1 MLDTLNDLDYIGI
14 GIGLTA
20 VSVLLGG
27 ASYGFC
33 SLKFGSFLGESTA
46 GRIAGATLLLSS
58 LALGIVTS
66 AIGLV
71 TGDLPFKE
79 FVGLSIASGVMACA
93 FGKMSTQWSTLV
105 KDVDRSG
112 EELHRD

>member
-1 MLDTLNDLDYIGI
+1 MLNDLDYMGI

-20 VSVLLGG
+20 ISVILGG
-27 ASYGFC
+27 AAYGLC
-33 SLKFGSFLGESTA
+33 SLKFGSFLEESTA

-58 LALGIVTS
+58 LALGIITS

-79 FVGLSIASGVMACA
+79 FAGLSIASGVLAYSL
-93 FGKMSTQWSTLV
+93 GWMSTQWSTLV
-105 KDVDRSG
+105 KDADRS
-112 EELHRD
+112 EEKLHRD